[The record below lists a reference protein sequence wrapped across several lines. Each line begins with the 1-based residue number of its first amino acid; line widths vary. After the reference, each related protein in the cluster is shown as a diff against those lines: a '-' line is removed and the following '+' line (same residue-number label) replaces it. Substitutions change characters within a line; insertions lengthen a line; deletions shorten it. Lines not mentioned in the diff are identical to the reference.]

1 MLGAVVQELGG
12 WWSGVLHPFDS
23 NHLVLMLIVGVLA
36 GIATTQGREPWVG
49 PFAYLV
55 GTFVGIVAA
64 AAGLDVPFLD
74 GAIIAGLVVGVVL
87 MFTPPPRMSA
97 VLPLAAILG
106 GALHGLSYRHAGD
119 TVGGSS
125 TEPVRYVLG
134 FIFTTVLLQAFGAI
148 TGSSIGRSVA
158 ARRTVAVCAA
168 AATVVVLAI

>member
-64 AAGLDVPFLD
+64 AAGLEMPFLD
-74 GAIIAGLVVGVVL
+74 GAIIAGLVIGVVL

-97 VLPLAAILG
+97 VLPLVAILG
-106 GALHGLSYRHAGD
+106 GSLHGLSYHHDD
-119 TVGGSS
+119 TSGAS

-134 FIFTTVLLQAFGAI
+134 FVFTTVLLQAFGAI
-148 TGSSIGRSVA
+148 TGSSIGRSVV

-168 AATVVVLAI
+168 AATVVVLAV

>member
-64 AAGLDVPFLD
+64 AAGLEMPFLD
-74 GAIIAGLVVGVVL
+74 GAIIAGLVIGVVL
-87 MFTPPPRMSA
+87 MFTPPPRISA
-97 VLPLAAILG
+97 ALPLVAVLG
-106 GALHGLSYRHAGD
+106 GALHGLSYRHDETSGA
-119 TVGGSS
+119 S

-134 FIFTTVLLQAFGAI
+134 FVFTTVLLQAFGAI
-148 TGSSIGRSVA
+148 TGSSIGRSVV

-168 AATVVVLAI
+168 AATVVVLAV